1 MALSIM
7 SPGWGTLVNTF
18 FGALQGSIS
27 VLLTL
32 LAGYIMARR
41 GYLDHKTVRN
51 VSKLCTSLFLPC
63 LLIEEMGP
71 QLTASKLRDVW
82 IIPLWGLLSTILAHG
97 IGWVGKRLM
106 NLPYWTIAAS
116 GRPNS
121 NALPLL
127 LLQSLEHTGVLDTLA
142 QPGES
147 VSETLDRAKSLILL
161 NAIVQQCFTFQFTP
175 SIMRLDDSRRK
186 DQDPESQNTLR
197 PGPGRLTSVVQ
208 DQERVG
214 LLDDH
219 EHDSDDSDR
228 TRAEGEYRHALD
240 EIADQPDIHWPHRL
254 RPLEKP
260 LKKAWSYMSP
270 PLIGAIIA
278 LIIGITPPLHK
289 EILNEDGALYTS
301 VTQAIVNLGELFVV
315 LQTFSVGAELAI
327 VPSAHPGVLA
337 MSWVLF
343 VRFIIMPAIALLFV
357 FATAGRGIYVDDR
370 LVWFLLILIPAGPS
384 AMLLVNVAELVN
396 ISQGAIAG
404 YLTIAV
410 RPMWS
415 QPRGKVLLTLVPPQY
430 MISPFMAV
438 VCSAGLEVVSAAAKR
453 VSGV

>member
-1 MALSIM
+1 MALSTM
-7 SPGWGTLVNTF
+7 SPGIGTLVNTF
-18 FGALQGSIS
+18 VGALQGSIS

-32 LAGYIMARR
+32 VAGYIMARR
-41 GYLDHKTVRN
+41 GFLDHKTVRN
-51 VSKLCTSLFLPC
+51 ISKLCTSLFLPC

-71 QLTASKLRDVW
+71 QLTASNLREVW
-82 IIPLWGLLSTILAHG
+82 IIPLWGLFSTVLAHG
-97 IGWVGKRLM
+97 IGWVGKRLLK
-106 NLPYWTIAAS
+106 LPYWTIAAS

-127 LLQSLEHTGVLDTLA
+127 LLQSLEHTGVLDTLS

-147 VSETLDRAKSLILL
+147 ISKTLDRAKSLILL
-161 NAIVQQCFTFQFTP
+161 NAIVQQTFTFQFTP
-175 SIMRLDDSRRK
+175 SIMRRDDGNHK
-186 DQDPESQNTLR
+186 ADDPESQDTLR

-219 EHDSDDSDR
+219 EHDSDDSER
-228 TRAEGEYRHALD
+228 TRAVEGYRHALD
-240 EIADQPDIHWPHRL
+240 DIADQPDIHWPERL

-260 LKKAWSYMSP
+260 LKTIWSHMSP
-270 PLIGAIIA
+270 PLIGAMIA
-278 LIIGITPPLHK
+278 LVVGITPPLNK
-289 EILNEDGALYTS
+289 QILNEDGALYTS

-315 LQTFSVGAELAI
+315 LQTFVVGAELAI
-327 VPSAHPGVLA
+327 VPSANPGTLA
-337 MSWVLF
+337 MSWVLL

-357 FATAGRGIYVDDR
+357 FVTAGRGLYVDDR
-370 LVWFLLILIPAGPS
+370 LVWFLLVLIPAGPS
-384 AMLLVNVAELVN
+384 AMLLVNVAELVD

-404 YLTIAV
+404 YLTIA
-410 RPMWS
+410 
-415 QPRGKVLLTLVPPQY
+415 Y

-438 VCSAGLEVVSAAAKR
+438 VCSAGLEVVDAAAKR